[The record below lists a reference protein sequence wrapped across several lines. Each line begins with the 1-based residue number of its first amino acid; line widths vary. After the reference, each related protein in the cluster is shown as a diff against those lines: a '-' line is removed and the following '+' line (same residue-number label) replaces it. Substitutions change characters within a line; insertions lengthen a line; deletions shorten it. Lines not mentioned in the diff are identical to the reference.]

1 MTPDEQIR
9 RGQRAAL
16 ILNDDTFK
24 AGVQALRDRAL
35 ESFRNAPAAD
45 VEALRMARLEYDIT
59 ERLINEFTKFVAD
72 GHMSTIRKEAAEKSG
87 GDKWTVRPGVNY
99 PAS

>member
-35 ESFRNAPAAD
+35 ESFRNASPAD
-45 VEALRMARLEYDIT
+45 VEALRIARLEYDIT
-59 ERLINEFTKFVAD
+59 ERLVNEFMRFVAD
-72 GHMSTIRKEAAEKSG
+72 GKLSTIRKEASEQSAQGKSQPSL
-87 GDKWTVRPGVNY
+87 TR
-99 PAS
+99 